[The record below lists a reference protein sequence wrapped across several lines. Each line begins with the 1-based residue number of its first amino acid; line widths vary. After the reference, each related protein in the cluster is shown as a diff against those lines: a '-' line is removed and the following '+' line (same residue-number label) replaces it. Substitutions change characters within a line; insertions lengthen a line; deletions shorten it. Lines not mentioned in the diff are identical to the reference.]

1 MAGGLGSR
9 MNNPEKALIEIHG
22 EALIDRTVRCIRGI
36 CSIMYAAI
44 DPSMI
49 RLREK
54 LLSMDIGVIMRP
66 RQGYVEDLNN
76 AMISIGRFPILVVP
90 GDVYIFKC
98 SAFLDSLRR
107 AIYSGANVVSFT
119 EAGQYTGISIFN
131 AESGSYENIDLHG
144 SVANI
149 NTPGDLIAVME
160 RDKT

>member
-107 AIYSGANVVSFT
+107 AMSTQADVVSLT
-119 EAGQYTGISIFN
+119 DGGKYTGVSIFN
-131 AESGSYENIDLHG
+131 APSGSYKNIDLLG
-144 SVANI
+144 SAANI
-149 NTPGDLIAVME
+149 NTLEDLRYVIE
-160 RDKT
+160 RDRT